1 MDRTDRAARSHA
13 RGGLQKLEP
22 RRRGLNFFA
31 QLSIQGHMAISRP
44 LLLVLVGALALLA
57 VTTGMRVLGGGGAE
71 APSASPAA
79 SSSAGG
85 AQAATMPAADSKA
98 RPPAR
103 RAAVKEAKK
112 AAKADDPQSRVLR
125 AIAARKVVVLFFGQT
140 RSADDKVTRRAVKAL
155 GRDGDGVRVFT
166 ASINDISDYA
176 RVVSTLGIEQSPST
190 VVIDRAGKARLVQG
204 FLDAGSLRQLVADA
218 RS

>member
-1 MDRTDRAARSHA
+1 
-13 RGGLQKLEP
+13 
-22 RRRGLNFFA
+22 
-31 QLSIQGHMAISRP
+31 MAISRP
-44 LLLVLVGALALLA
+44 LLVALVGVLVLLAATTAVRAL
-57 VTTGMRVLGGGGAE
+57 GSGGAE
-71 APSASPAA
+71 APTPAQTEPTAAA
-79 SSSAGG
+79 SSPSSASGG
-85 AQAATMPAADSKA
+85 GDRSKVQ
-98 RPPAR
+98 PPAR
-103 RAAVKEAKK
+103 QQAAKEARK
-112 AAKADDPQSRVLR
+112 AAKAEDPQARVLR
-125 AIAARKVVVLFFGQT
+125 ALAARNVVVLFFGQS
-140 RSADDKVTRRAVKAL
+140 RSADDRVTRRAVKAL